1 MKQLYRVLPL
11 ILSVG
16 IFGCGNSNTPEN
28 TANPSQNNNAATNTP
43 QESQEEFVSSLP
55 DSAPVYKVATTGVT
69 PPYSF
74 QDDYGNLQGIDI
86 DAIRAIGETQGFKVE
101 FYKEPWVQMFDT
113 VEAGTRDMA
122 LAGIAYTP
130 DRASKYG
137 LSDPYFFSPSAL
149 MYKNPDLKIEKLDDI
164 KGLKVGGQ
172 GGGKS
177 ITQAREMGGYSDL
190 VSEKTIFLLFEKL
203 MQGEYDVVTNSSV
216 VWRYIAKSYP
226 DSKVTIVPYEDE
238 NEPSAH
244 QVVLMAKDNTKL
256 IATVNEGIAKLKEEG
271 KFQEIEEKWLGEARP
286 AVSTAVITEQTN

>member
-1 MKQLYRVLPL
+1 MLKNKESKLVLKTRGKILSHFAKKPFIKPHDNANFQGMIMKQLYRVLPVL
-11 ILSVG
+11 LSVG
-16 IFGCGNSNTPEN
+16 IFGCNNASTPEN
-28 TANPSQNNNAATNTP
+28 TSTTAENTGTTNTP

-101 FYKEPWVQMFDT
+101 FYQEPWVQMFNT

-130 DRASKYG
+130 DRVSKYG

-149 MYKNPDLKIEKLDDI
+149 MYKNPDLKIEKLEDI

-177 ITQAREMGGYSDL
+177 ITQAREMGGYSEL
-190 VSEKTIFLLFEKL
+190 ESEKTIFLLFEKL
-203 MQGEYDVVTNSSV
+203 MQDEYEGRTNSSV

-226 DSKVTIVPYEDE
+226 DSNVTIVT
-238 NEPSAH
+238 S
-244 QVVLMAKDNTKL
+244 
-256 IATVNEGIAKLKEEG
+256 
-271 KFQEIEEKWLGEARP
+271 
-286 AVSTAVITEQTN
+286 